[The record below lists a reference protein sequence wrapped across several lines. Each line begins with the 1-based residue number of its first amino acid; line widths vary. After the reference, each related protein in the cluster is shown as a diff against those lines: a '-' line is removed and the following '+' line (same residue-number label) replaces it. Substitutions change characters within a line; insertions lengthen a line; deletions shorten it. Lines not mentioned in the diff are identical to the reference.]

1 MKTIYLSLSIVL
13 MVLIACKRENISVES
28 TPLLGQWGGRGIQ
41 VVASDTQV
49 TFEFDCAAGVI
60 NRKVMINDNNQFSE
74 KGTFTVVGGN
84 RPITAEM
91 PKPQNVQYEAKV
103 SGNDISLDV
112 KSEDGKTIIG
122 SYTLS
127 KDVYGKLF
135 RCM

>member
-13 MVLIACKRENISVES
+13 MVLVACKSESLLVAS
-28 TPLLGQWGGRGIQ
+28 TPLLGQWGGTGIQ
-41 VVASDTQV
+41 MVASETQV
-49 TFEFDCAAGVI
+49 TFEFDCALGLI

-84 RPITAEM
+84 RPITEET
-91 PKPQNVQYEAKV
+91 PKAQNVQYQAKV
-103 SGNDISLDV
+103 LGNDISLDV

-135 RCM
+135 KCM